1 MAPLEKGLAIGGANA
16 HHLSCACA
24 WTRSDCAHDPRFPWV
39 EGRHWHWQLGWKALV
54 CSDLRRMVLGPAT
67 EIRKMLG
74 FGKDKKRQRFYLLP
88 GMGGRAR
95 WRKEMMYLRWAIA
108 AGLLVSA
115 VVAGLLYLLSR
126 NR

>member
-1 MAPLEKGLAIGGANA
+1 M
-16 HHLSCACA
+16 
-24 WTRSDCAHDPRFPWV
+24 
-39 EGRHWHWQLGWKALV
+39 V
-54 CSDLRRMVLGPAT
+54 CDDLHGMVLAPT
-67 EIRKMLG
+67 MEIREMLG
-74 FGKDKKRQRFYLLP
+74 FGRNRQRQRFYLLP

-115 VVAGLLYLLSR
+115 LVACILYVLSH

>member
-1 MAPLEKGLAIGGANA
+1 MHG
-16 HHLSCACA
+16 
-24 WTRSDCAHDPRFPWV
+24 
-39 EGRHWHWQLGWKALV
+39 
-54 CSDLRRMVLGPAT
+54 MVLAPTT
-67 EIRKMLG
+67 EIREMLG
-74 FGKDKKRQRFYLLP
+74 FGRDKKRQRFYLLP